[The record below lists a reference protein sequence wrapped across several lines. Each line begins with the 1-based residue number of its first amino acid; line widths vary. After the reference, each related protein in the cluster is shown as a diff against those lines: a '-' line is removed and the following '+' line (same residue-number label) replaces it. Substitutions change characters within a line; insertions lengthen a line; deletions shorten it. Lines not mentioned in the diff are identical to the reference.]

1 MPKKTELSFEQLF
14 KSFMESQ
21 LNKMDTT
28 VEEVLQQK
36 PDHDAIANLLSALAL
51 KLEKIHDDVRELQR
65 ELAYVTS
72 QVDDLQSENW

>member
-14 KSFMESQ
+14 KPFMESQ

-28 VEEVLQQK
+28 DEKVLEQK
-36 PDHDAIANLLSALAL
+36 PDRDAIANLLSALAL

-65 ELAYVTS
+65 DLAYVTS